1 MLSFEKNYNLTFTFQ
16 MEGTCILELFVVSN
30 ALWSDKMKKNLV
42 TIRLVVKAFV
52 ISYFE
57 QFTENLRLLQEQ

>member
-1 MLSFEKNYNLTFTFQ
+1 